1 MPVIATGSE
10 FQEVLVKVE
19 KLSRPVFEKADS
31 GIVLEEA
38 DNKNLRES
46 IRLFK
51 GLVAFNPDIPTLFLG
66 LGKAHQLLGENKSAL
81 ENFAMA
87 ARGLGNISDLAT
99 KQTLA
104 EVQYLSA
111 ISFERQKQYPEA
123 KMVAE
128 KATEL
133 VPESSNYWTVL
144 ASTEMQLKEIAACK
158 KHLEKAL
165 KLDPANKRARYLLRM
180 IEIAKEG

>member
-1 MPVIATGSE
+1 MLA
-10 FQEVLVKVE
+10 QVE
-19 KLSRPVFEKADS
+19 KLSRPVFEKSDS
-31 GIVLEEA
+31 GVILEDS
-38 DNKNLRES
+38 DNKVLKES

-51 GLVAFNPDIPTLFLG
+51 GLTAFKPDAPTLYLG
-66 LGKAHQLLGENKSAL
+66 LGKAHQLLGENKNAL

-87 ARGLGNISDLAT
+87 ARGLGNTSDLT
-99 KQTLA
+99 KKQTLA

-133 VPESSNYWTVL
+133 VPQSSNYWTAL
-144 ASTEMQLKEIAACK
+144 ASAEMQLEELAACE

-165 KLDPANKRARYLLRM
+165 KLDPTNKRARYLLRM
-180 IEIAKEG
+180 FEISKGG